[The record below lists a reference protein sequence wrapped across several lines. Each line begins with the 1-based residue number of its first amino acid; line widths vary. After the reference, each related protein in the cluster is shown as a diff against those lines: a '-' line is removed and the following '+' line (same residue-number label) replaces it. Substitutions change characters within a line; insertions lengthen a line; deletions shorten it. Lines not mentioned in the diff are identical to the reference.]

1 MIYVSGEPIDEEG
14 LDGVKQT
21 YYEKISLHNKTPE
34 EAEVIIKLFE
44 DNINLANRVA
54 QKYYKT
60 KYWEFD
66 EAIQI
71 ARMGLWKACLIW
83 NPDKYRLS
91 TLAYNIINRDFI
103 DYDKR
108 QKRQPKIL
116 FNMEDNCVT
125 EDISLA
131 DVLIDEDADIES
143 IFVDEDN
150 YNELAQE
157 IVEILNDIA
166 EELGMHPSLLKIV
179 YLVYIDSVQDNVLS
193 IKMINFM
200 PKQKVKEIIDRL
212 QNKLLKN
219 LGRDTYGK

>member
-1 MIYVSGEPIDEEG
+1 MNGDYVD
-14 LDGVKQT
+14 LDDTESVKQT
-21 YYEKISLHNKTPE
+21 YYEKISLKNKTPE
-34 EAEVIIKLFE
+34 EAEVILKLFE

-66 EAIQI
+66 EAVQI

-125 EDISLA
+125 DDISLA
-131 DVLIDEDADIES
+131 DVLIDDSAEIET
-143 IFVDEDN
+143 IFVEQDIH
-150 YNELAQE
+150 NELALE
-157 IVEILNDIA
+157 IVGILNEIA
-166 EELGMHPSLLKIV
+166 DEMCLYPALVKIV
-179 YLVYIDSVQDNVLS
+179 YLVYIDSVQDNVLNT
-193 IKMINFM
+193 KMINFL
-200 PKQKVKEIIDRL
+200 PKQKVKEIIEKL
-212 QNKLLKN
+212 QNKLN
-219 LGRDTYGK
+219 ENRGGIFYGK

>member
-1 MIYVSGEPIDEEG
+1 MSGEYVE
-14 LDGVKQT
+14 LDDTESVKQT
-21 YYEKISLHNKTPE
+21 YYEKISLKNKTPE
-34 EAEVIIKLFE
+34 EAEVILKLFE

-66 EAIQI
+66 EAVQI

-83 NPDKYRLS
+83 DPSKYRLS

-108 QKRQPKIL
+108 QKRQPRIL

-131 DVLIDEDADIES
+131 DVLVDDEAEVEKL
-143 IFVDEDN
+143 FVEEDLH
-150 YNELAQE
+150 NELASE
-157 IVEILNDIA
+157 IVTILNDIA
-166 EELGMHPSLLKIV
+166 KEMGIYPALVKIV
-179 YLVYIDSVQDNVLS
+179 YLVYIDSVQDNTLN
-193 IKMINFM
+193 IKMINFL
-200 PKQKVKEIIDRL
+200 PKQKIKEIIEKL
-212 QNKLLKN
+212 QDKLN
-219 LGRDTYGK
+219 QNRGGIYDGK